1 MRAMFDKTSKM
12 IPTEVSFSDL
22 PPHLQKLSL
31 ERHLRMTPTEFCYWL
46 QGYFE
51 LTDEKEMDESKVDS
65 VKRHLSLVFAHSI
78 DPKAGGPEQQAKLNA
93 IHNPGESRPRC

>member
-1 MRAMFDKTSKM
+1 
-12 IPTEVSFSDL
+12 
-22 PPHLQKLSL
+22 
-31 ERHLRMTPTEFCYWL
+31 MTPTEFCYWL

-51 LTDEKEMDESKVDS
+51 IVNGRMDQNSLSDKQVETI
-65 VKRHLSLVFAHSI
+65 RAHLSMVFAHSI